1 MRRWAASGH
10 GIAECLET
18 GAGDLL
24 VLGRMGIRQVHRI
37 ALRVRGVTV
46 LATCLVLANCASSDK
61 FASRVDPQY
70 GVSSSPR
77 VVAFG
82 DPVPKG
88 GGTYRVGKPY
98 IVAGRVY
105 VPEEDTSYR
114 EEGIASWYGDD
125 FHGRQTANGEVFDMA
140 SLTAAHPTLPMPS
153 YARVT
158 NLANGKSLIVRVND
172 RGPYHGN
179 RLIDVSNRAAEL
191 LEFKG
196 NGVAR
201 VRVEYVGRAPL
212 EGSDD
217 RQLLATLRTGV
228 PAPLPSMVRVASAR
242 PFVPEIPSNARPIRG
257 QVPVPE
263 GRPYSLGSMPADLA
277 SISATSE
284 MSAASRSRSSGRM
297 LENRRAVSY
306 ETDERYGMGPVNAYA
321 PIDPR
326 GPSELLAGRGLY

>member
-1 MRRWAASGH
+1 MV
-10 GIAECLET
+10 I
-18 GAGDLL
+18 GA
-24 VLGRMGIRQVHRI
+24 MGIRRPNSIVLV
-37 ALRVRGVTV
+37 ARGGAA
-46 LATCLVLANCASSDK
+46 LATCLVLANCASSNK
-61 FASRVDPQY
+61 FASRVDPKY

-82 DPVPKG
+82 EPVPKG

-98 IVAGRVY
+98 TVGGRVY
-105 VPEEDTSYR
+105 VPEEDSEYR
-114 EEGIASWYGDD
+114 EEGMASWYGDD
-125 FHGRQTANGEVFDMA
+125 FHGRLTANGEVFDMG

-158 NLANGKSLIVRVND
+158 NLRNGKSVIVRVND

-179 RLIDVSNRAAEL
+179 RLIDVSNKAAEL

-217 RQLLATLRTGV
+217 RQLIATLRTGV
-228 PAPLPSMVRVASAR
+228 PAPSPSTVRIASAR
-242 PFVPEIPSNARPIRG
+242 PFVPELASSGGRIRG
-257 QVPVPE
+257 EVPVPE
-263 GRPYSLGSMPADLA
+263 GRPYSLGNTSGDYA
-277 SISATSE
+277 SINATSE
-284 MSAASRSRSSGRM
+284 MSASSRSRGRP
-297 LENRRAVSY
+297 LQNPRAVSY
-306 ETDERYGMGPVNAYA
+306 ETDDRYATGPSYV

-326 GPSELLAGRGLY
+326 GPAEVLSGRGLY

>member
-1 MRRWAASGH
+1 MV
-10 GIAECLET
+10 I
-18 GAGDLL
+18 GA
-24 VLGRMGIRQVHRI
+24 MGIRRSDQVLLTARSV
-37 ALRVRGVTV
+37 AAV
-46 LATCLVLANCASSDK
+46 AACLVLANCASSGK
-61 FASRVDPQY
+61 FASRVDPKY

-82 DPVPKG
+82 EPVPKG

-98 IVAGRVY
+98 TVAGRVY

-114 EEGIASWYGDD
+114 EEGMASWYGDD
-125 FHGRQTANGEVFDMA
+125 FHGRLTANGEVFDMA
-140 SLTAAHPTLPMPS
+140 SLTAAHPTLPMPC

-158 NLANGKSLIVRVND
+158 NLSNGKSLVVRVND

-179 RLIDVSNRAAEL
+179 RLIDVSNKAAEL

-217 RQLLATLRTGV
+217 RQLIATLRTGE
-228 PAPLPSMVRVASAR
+228 PAPSPSLVRVASAR
-242 PFVPEIPSNARPIRG
+242 SFVPDVPSRG
-257 QVPVPE
+257 PAFRGEVPMPE
-263 GRPYSLGSMPADLA
+263 GRPYSLGNTSADLA

-284 MSAASRSRSSGRM
+284 MSASSRSRGRV
-297 LENRRAVSY
+297 LENPRAVSY
-306 ETDERYGMGPVNAYA
+306 ENDDRYAPLTRPVSAYA
-321 PIDPR
+321 PVDPR

>member
-1 MRRWAASGH
+1 M
-10 GIAECLET
+10 
-18 GAGDLL
+18 
-24 VLGRMGIRQVHRI
+24 
-37 ALRVRGVTV
+37 
-46 LATCLVLANCASSDK
+46 ATCLVLANCASSGLS
-61 FASRVDPQY
+61 SRVDPKY

-82 DPVPKG
+82 EPVPKG

-98 IVAGRVY
+98 TVAGRVY
-105 VPEEDTSYR
+105 VPEEDVNYR
-114 EEGIASWYGDD
+114 EEGLASWYGDD
-125 FHGRQTANGEVFDMA
+125 FHGRLTANGEVFDMA
-140 SLTAAHPTLPMPS
+140 SLSAAHPTLPMPC

-158 NLANGKSLIVRVND
+158 NLSNGKSLIVRVND

-179 RLIDVSNRAAEL
+179 RVMDVSSRAAEL

-217 RQLLATLRTGV
+217 RQLMATLRTGV
-228 PAPLPSMVRVASAR
+228 PAPSPSLVRVASAR
-242 PFVPEIPSNARPIRG
+242 PFVPELSASARPIRG
-257 QVPVPE
+257 EVPMPE
-263 GRPYSLGSMPADLA
+263 GRPYSLGNTSADQA

-284 MSAASRSRSSGRM
+284 LSASARSRSSSRV
-297 LENRRAVSY
+297 LENPRAVSY
-306 ETDERYGMGPVNAYA
+306 DNDDRYTPDVGAVSAYA